1 MTLPRERQEARKTSL
16 SCRDRIRG
24 QMPRVA
30 TTSLVGQSVDQEV
43 LAKCLNMTST
53 AEGVEMLQQM
63 EVLQAIGCTEMQ
75 SYPFSHARPRA
86 KSDNSSRKIP
96 GGKPEPPDT
105 NTTRRLPAPRKPD
118 GFFCL
123 PGPGP
128 QKIQPAS
135 KKNPYRLQGRSGA
148 TGYLHGVAFIFA
160 VAPGVLMKDPVTR
173 IAAACLDIGIIVLV
187 FVSLFWKWPPIKAQE
202 SSPAAIS
209 DLHAHVQQ

>member
-148 TGYLHGVAFIFA
+148 TSYLHGFGIHFCRCAWCFNERPSYEDRRRLPRYRHHRVGICIVVLEMAPNQGAGRFA
-160 VAPGVLMKDPVTR
+160 GRD
-173 IAAACLDIGIIVLV
+173 
-187 FVSLFWKWPPIKAQE
+187 F
-202 SSPAAIS
+202 
-209 DLHAHVQQ
+209 